1 MRWWRHQWG
10 HESRRRSDFSLLL
23 EGKPVGIG
31 DDYQLIVDIVGC
43 QGGWR
48 VDLLLHCNDWELRE
62 RGGADF
68 PAAMVVR

>member
-1 MRWWRHQWG
+1 MRQG
-10 HESRRRSDFSLLL
+10 GGVFPPLLL

-31 DDYQLIVDIVGC
+31 GDYQLIVDIVGC

-48 VDLLLHCNDWELRE
+48 ADLSLHCNDWELRE

-68 PAAMVVR
+68 PAAVVVR